1 MVPIGGARKPGHN
14 YADYRDI
21 FMERY
26 RSVRCGNGQSWTDAR
41 SEVLTLRMALYR
53 SVWKWAVVVRYR
65 SVWKWA
71 VVASRLPVR
80 VAVEVDS
87 RDQKLSDYEVCR
99 DKVCATSLTA
109 AAGVKSN

>member
-1 MVPIGGARKPGHN
+1 MYRREIGGA
-14 YADYRDI
+14 YAP
-21 FMERY
+21 
-26 RSVRCGNGQSWTDAR
+26 NGTVSIGVEMGSRGQGLPAHPRAGSL
-41 SEVLTLRMALYR
+41 VYR